1 MSDADVGAEGGAG
14 ISAEEP
20 CPLEFFCNEVF
31 LCIYQVDGGWGGE
44 GIYYGPRKK
53 ILPGLFCGHKGLH
66 IFNKETQLQIRIV
79 SLFFTSI
86 LPL

>member
-31 LCIYQVDGGWGGE
+31 LSIYQVDGGWGG
-44 GIYYGPRKK
+44 GYFLWPPGKKSCLDFFAAIRADIYLTRK
-53 ILPGLFCGHKGLH
+53 H
-66 IFNKETQLQIRIV
+66 N
-79 SLFFTSI
+79 
-86 LPL
+86 